1 MNYNHPRRRKTAGV
15 IRYSCGILFCLFSF
29 VYLYFLQGDLLAQ
42 AQFVFSKGV
51 THYCLSIGALVI
63 TAVLQILQWI
73 VALVIRVPSR
83 WHSLTYYPSFLVLT
97 VMTDLNED
105 IINDFHW
112 GVWIWLFPLLLIVF
126 AVLVQLAKAS
136 EEVLPDAYP
145 NTLSAKLW
153 TNYLVLFIMVI
164 LSGGCHRTPDTYLYE
179 LKAERLILE
188 GKYAKAAQVGI
199 KSLSTSERLDN
210 LRCYALSKEG
220 LLAENLFLYPQP
232 YGAQGLLNVN
242 DIDTL
247 HHRFDARHICFSL
260 GALKGQNVK
269 SLKSF
274 LSLVEPLL
282 KHRADSLAEVDS
294 FTLATSDS
302 LRDEHL
308 RRVNRNNIQRR
319 RAADY
324 HLCSLLLSKDMK
336 HFEHLLQTY
345 YPPTEGD
352 STYVASLPRAY
363 REAMTMLKP
372 QLADSLTL
380 ASYREY
386 EHLKD
391 SLSYNKLIQTN
402 ITRRHFGDTYWWYYD
417 H

>member
-29 VYLYFLQGDLLAQ
+29 VYLYFMQGDLLAQ

-51 THYCLSIGALVI
+51 THYSFFIGAVVI

-73 VALVIRVPSR
+73 VALVIKLPCR
-83 WHSLTYYPSFLVLT
+83 WHALTYYPSFLALT
-97 VMTDLNED
+97 MMTDFNEE
-105 IINDFHW
+105 IINNFHW
-112 GVWIWLFPLLLIVF
+112 GKWLWLCPLLLIVF
-126 AVLVQLAKAS
+126 AVLVRLATVS
-136 EEVLPDAYP
+136 EEVIPDEYP

-153 TNYLVLFIMVI
+153 TNYLLMFIMVVF
-164 LSGGCHRTPDTYLYE
+164 SGGCHRVPDTYLYE

-188 GKYAKAAQVGI
+188 GRYADAAQVGI

-220 LLAENLFLYPQP
+220 LLAENLFDYPQP
-232 YGAQGLLNVN
+232 YGAKGLLNVN

-247 HHRFDARHICFSL
+247 HHRFDAQNICFSL
-260 GALKGQNVK
+260 GAFKGKNVK
-269 SLKSF
+269 SLKRF
-274 LSLVEPLL
+274 LALVEPLL
-282 KHRADSLAEVDS
+282 QHRADSMAEVDS
-294 FTLATSDS
+294 FTLASSDS
-302 LRDEHL
+302 LRELHI
-308 RRVNRNNIQRR
+308 RRVERNNLQRR

-336 HFEHLLQTY
+336 HFEQLLPAY
-345 YPPTEGD
+345 YPQSEVD
-352 STYVASLPRAY
+352 STYFAALPRAY

-372 QLADSLTL
+372 QLADSVTL

-386 EHLKD
+386 EQLMD
-391 SLSYNKLIQTN
+391 SLSDNKIIQTN
-402 ITRRHFGDTYWWYYD
+402 ISRRHFGNTYWWYYD